1 MASNKEVFK
10 ILTKEKQ
17 SQLVMLATKQGFDI
31 EEDLLPVFESMIS
44 DLDIKLLIK
53 NYKFIK
59 GEDNNDK

>member
-1 MASNKEVFK
+1 MESNKDVFK

-17 SQLVMLATKQGFDI
+17 SQLIMLATKQGFDI

-44 DLDIKLLIK
+44 TLDMKLLIK